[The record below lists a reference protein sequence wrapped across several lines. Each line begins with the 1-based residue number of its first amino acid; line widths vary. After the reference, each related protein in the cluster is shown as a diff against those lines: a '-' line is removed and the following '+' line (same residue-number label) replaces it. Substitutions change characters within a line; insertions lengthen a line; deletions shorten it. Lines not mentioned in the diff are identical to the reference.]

1 MTYFLIFTYAS
12 IFGSFYA
19 VLATDPTLS
28 GLVRRSKC
36 DACGR
41 KLKALDLIPILSYL
55 RLKGRCGTCRSKIPL
70 VYFLAEMF
78 MGLLACLAFYRQGW
92 SIGFLFEC
100 LIYSLLVILS
110 LSDIF
115 YLRVPNVLL
124 LVFTPL
130 LIYLSPLTWQGMGLG
145 FAVSFFVLFLTFS
158 LSKGMGMGDVKLFLV
173 LGLVLGYQANLLIMG
188 LASFLATGYFLV
200 SRKQK
205 LPFVPFIFIATVLA
219 SFLTPIFHW
228 P

>member
-1 MTYFLIFTYAS
+1 MTYFLVFTYAS

-55 RLKGRCGTCRSKIPL
+55 SLKGRCGTCRSKIPF

-158 LSKGMGMGDVKLFLV
+158 LSKGMGLGDVKLFLV

-200 SRKQK
+200 SREQK

-219 SFLTPIFHW
+219 SFLTPIFH
-228 P
+228 